1 MNCEQ
6 SNSRLQAYFDG
17 ELDVTHSLDV
27 ENHLRECTECSR
39 SYDGLKALRN
49 SLRSDSLRFQPPA
62 GLERRVKSAVRREA
76 GKGAQRFRWRWLVP
90 ALSAAMLLIV
100 FGGYLLTRSRSDDL
114 VAGEIVSSHVRS
126 LMTSG
131 HLIDVPS
138 EDPHTVKPW
147 FDGKLDFS
155 PPVKDLTTQGFA
167 LIGGRLDYIANRPVA
182 ALIYQR
188 RKHQI
193 NVFIWPSPGGDTK
206 TVAEVRQ
213 GYNLIHWAKSGMTF
227 WAISDLNLAEL
238 QQLAEQLQSQ
248 P

>member
-6 SNSRLQAYFDG
+6 SHSRLHAYFDG

-27 ENHLRECTECSR
+27 EEHLRECADCSR
-39 SYDGLKALRN
+39 SYGRLKKLRN
-49 SLRSDSLRFQPPA
+49 TLRSDALRFQPPA
-62 GLERRVKSAVRREA
+62 GLEKLVKSRVRSEA
-76 GKGAQRFRWRWLVP
+76 GKWAHGFQWRWLIPV
-90 ALSAAMLLIV
+90 LSAAMLLVI
-100 FGGYLLTRSRSDDL
+100 FGGYLLTRSKSDDL
-114 VAGEIVSSHVRS
+114 VAGEIVSGHVRS

-155 PPVKDLTTQGFA
+155 PPVKDLTAQGFA
-167 LIGGRLDYIANRPVA
+167 LVGGRLDYIGNRPVA

-188 RKHQI
+188 RKHEI
-193 NVFIWPSPGGDTK
+193 NVFIWPSAGGDTRPA
-206 TVAEVRQ
+206 AEVRQ
-213 GYNLIHWAKSGMTF
+213 GYNLVHWTKSGMTY
-227 WAISDLNLAEL
+227 WAVSDLNLAEL

-248 P
+248 

>member
-1 MNCEQ
+1 MICEQ

-17 ELDVTHSLDV
+17 ELDVTHSLEV
-27 ENHLRECTECSR
+27 EEHLHDCAECSR
-39 SYDGLKALRN
+39 SYDGLKALRQ
-49 SLRSDSLRFQPPA
+49 SLRSDELRYQLPA
-62 GLERRVKSAVRREA
+62 GLERRIKSAVRREA
-76 GKGAQRFRWRWLVP
+76 GERTKQFSWRWLIP
-90 ALSAAMLLIV
+90 AFSAAILLII
-100 FGGYLLTRSRSDDL
+100 FAGYLLTRSRTDDL

-155 PPVKDLTTQGFA
+155 PPVKDLTAEGFA

-188 RKHQI
+188 RKHQM
-193 NVFIWPSPGGDTK
+193 NVFVWPSAGGDAK
-206 TVAEVRQ
+206 PAAEVRQ
-213 GYNLIHWAKSGMTF
+213 GYNLIHWTKSGMTY

-238 QQLAEQLQSQ
+238 QELAEQLQNQ
-248 P
+248 

>member
-6 SNSRLQAYFDG
+6 SNSRLPAYFDG

-27 ENHLRECTECSR
+27 EGHLRECAECSC
-39 SYDGLKALRN
+39 SYDNLKTLRN
-49 SLRSDSLRFQPPA
+49 SLRRDSLRFQPSA
-62 GLERRVKSAVRREA
+62 GFERRVKSAVRSKA
-76 GKGAQRFRWRWLVP
+76 GKRAQGFQWRWLIPV
-90 ALSAAMLLIV
+90 LSAAMVLIV
-100 FGGYLLTRSRSDDL
+100 FGGYLLTRSKSEDL

-182 ALIYQR
+182 SLIYQR

-193 NVFIWPSPGGDTK
+193 NVFIWPSAGSDTK
-206 TVAEVRQ
+206 PIAEVRQ
-213 GYNLIHWAKSGMTF
+213 GYNLIHWTKSGMTF
-227 WAISDLNLAEL
+227 WAISDLNLPEL
-238 QQLAEQLQSQ
+238 QQLAEQLRS
-248 P
+248 

>member
-1 MNCEQ
+1 MNCEESQ
-6 SNSRLQAYFDG
+6 SQLHPYSDG
-17 ELDVTHSLDV
+17 ELDLMKSL
-27 ENHLRECTECSR
+27 ELELHLRECAMCAQAH
-39 SYDGLKALRN
+39 DDLKTLRKA
-49 SLRSDSLRFQPPA
+49 LRSDSLRLRPNPDF
-62 GLERRVKSAVRREA
+62 EKRVKSALRREA
-76 GKGAQRFRWRWLVP
+76 NGGRQWFSWTWLIP
-90 ALSAAMLLIV
+90 LFSAALLLIV
-100 FGGYLLTRSRSDDL
+100 FSGYLLTRSSSDDL
-114 VAGEIVSSHVRS
+114 VAREIVSSHVRS

-155 PPVKDLTTQGFA
+155 PPVRDFTAQGFA

-182 ALIYQR
+182 ALIYER

-193 NVFIWPSPGGDTK
+193 NVFIWPAVGGDIKPTAQ
-206 TVAEVRQ
+206 VQQ
-213 GYNLIHWAKSGMTF
+213 GYNVIHWTKSGMTF

-238 QQLAEQLQSQ
+238 QQLEGELEK